1 MTDELNLCNDIQI
14 REYYFE
20 QTCLACLEQYDVYV
34 GDLQIAYVKLR
45 HGRLRVEHPYVGG
58 KALYTAVLDDWEDQ
72 GRFADDE
79 QRMLHLT
86 KIADELDKLS

>member
-1 MTDELNLCNDIQI
+1 MTDELNDIQI

-20 QTCLACLEQYDVYV
+20 LKCLACPEQYDVYV
-34 GDLQIAYVKLR
+34 GDLQIAYVRLR
-45 HGRLRVEHPYVGG
+45 HGRLRVGHPDVRG
-58 KALYTAVLDDWEDQ
+58 KALYTAVLDGWEDQ

-79 QRMLHLT
+79 QRMMYLT